1 LARTSARRWR
11 TKGAGRRWASCSF
24 PMVVFHPVSVAELG
38 DAVPQTPWDLPLWS
52 LKRQG
57 HAGLGMPS
65 PTCRLQASSRRSGC
79 IPAEPYLPLKHPS
92 NKGPC
97 EPWQWRR
104 KKPLLF
110 SSFDR
115 TAPSSFDRTTTAFS
129 MRLRDSTVALP
140 RRWDCVSTELQHQET
155 HERGY
160 DQG

>member
-1 LARTSARRWR
+1 
-11 TKGAGRRWASCSF
+11 
-24 PMVVFHPVSVAELG
+24 MVVFHPVSVAELG

-115 TAPSSFDRTTTAFS
+115 TAPSSFDRTTTDQSGGYCLPFIAK
-129 MRLRDSTVALP
+129 ALTGLFRSGGKGSD
-140 RRWDCVSTELQHQET
+140 RRFAGRHDRREDMFVDDGKGET
-155 HERGY
+155 AEQKGNRVIA
-160 DQG
+160 

>member
-1 LARTSARRWR
+1 
-11 TKGAGRRWASCSF
+11 
-24 PMVVFHPVSVAELG
+24 MVVFHPVSVAELG

-115 TAPSSFDRTTTAFS
+115 TAPSSFDRTTTS
-129 MRLRDSTVALP
+129 WNRSLKSPVRGALP
-140 RRWDCVSTELQHQET
+140 SAHRHALLRRQSGHLAVIPDRKSTRLNSSH
-155 HERGY
+155 
-160 DQG
+160 

>member
-1 LARTSARRWR
+1 
-11 TKGAGRRWASCSF
+11 
-24 PMVVFHPVSVAELG
+24 MVVFHPVSVAELG

-57 HAGLGMPS
+57 DAGLGMPS

-115 TAPSSFDRTTTAFS
+115 TAPSSFDRTTTEF
-129 MRLRDSTVALP
+129 MRPHGPDAGFARPYGADEGLNAGCLEPAPHGERCLVRVHRDIQIRVDLFQD
-140 RRWDCVSTELQHQET
+140 RHMQRI
-155 HERGY
+155 R
-160 DQG
+160 

>member
-1 LARTSARRWR
+1 
-11 TKGAGRRWASCSF
+11 
-24 PMVVFHPVSVAELG
+24 MVVFHPVSVAELG

-115 TAPSSFDRTTTAFS
+115 TAPSSFDRTTTGRTWRR
-129 MRLRDSTVALP
+129 RLACGLWQSPAAPYHGWLKCAGDVVEKMGKPARSFRTP
-140 RRWDCVSTELQHQET
+140 TEHVPTYSQAP
-155 HERGY
+155 G
-160 DQG
+160 